1 MNMTER
7 CGACGTVGVTNST
20 GRFVSRDCLRSS
32 ELSAELSTTR
42 AQVAELEA
50 KLAQQESAEPVTV
63 VRSSS
68 YKVTGL
74 NLTGSEG

>member
-1 MNMTER
+1 MTER

-42 AQVAELEA
+42 AQVAELSQA
-50 KLAQQESAEPVTV
+50 GAAGKRGTCDSGAQF
-63 VRSSS
+63 
-68 YKVTGL
+68 
-74 NLTGSEG
+74 